1 MLLLSLLLLLFYVL
15 LVLLL
20 PFFPDKVKI
29 KNEKTNVTIR
39 PRRRTALR
47 SSATGG
53 EENVMWVCVTDADG
67 EAIVQRNKSTTA
79 DDRIES

>member
-1 MLLLSLLLLLFYVL
+1 MLLLSLLLLFYVL

-20 PFFPDKVKI
+20 LSFFSDKVKI

-67 EAIVQRNKSTTA
+67 EAIVQREQV
-79 DDRIES
+79 DDGG